1 MINVRQNDVVF
12 RGKRKYFRKNFKKT
26 FKSSLRSPH
35 RLNLW
40 RCGLKGRVRA
50 LLAQAKAQGET
61 DK

>member
-12 RGKRKYFRKNFKKT
+12 RVMRIYFRKNFKT
-26 FKSSLRSPH
+26 FKSGLRSAH

-50 LLAQAKAQGET
+50 LSAQAKAQGGT
-61 DK
+61 GK